1 MPTLRALR
9 KPLLELLAI
18 GLVFALLGF
27 VTGIGSDPNKLFWDA
42 IISFCI
48 HVFVVIAIA
57 APVLGGILIY
67 RRIRLRRLLA
77 RIGRDIP

>member
-1 MPTLRALR
+1 MRTLRALR
-9 KPLLELLAI
+9 KPLLELSAI

-27 VTGIGSDPNKLFWDA
+27 VTGIGRDPNKLFWDA

-48 HVFVVIAIA
+48 HVFGVIAIA
-57 APVLGGILIY
+57 APVLGALLIY

-77 RIGRDIP
+77 RMGRDIP